1 MDKIRKFEIKYDY
14 SIIMLFS
21 ERSETLIGGTEK
33 ALKRAVRNRE
43 NPNLDI
49 KDLDVYYRE
58 VPLGTFA
65 AEIYKSAS
73 EIEVIQKLVDKLYA
87 NLIDKNST
95 RTKVADTKL
104 SLNSLFGNTK
114 NNAVIR
120 VLARTISVWYAAVTD
135 YYMNGKFGI
144 PISQKER
151 AKLGEQFREDA
162 NALIETI
169 YTVLKKKISPQSST
183 EIRKVIQFNCTEIG
197 TFLVEY
203 SHYLTRN
210 KVFCIRCNLCDNYFL
225 ANSWNARYCT
235 DCRLL
240 RKKNSKKNY
249 TEKCSEGVHNER
261 QRIKFRFEN
270 FIHKSKV
277 WCSLSD
283 DDRAEYQALRE
294 AFISQTADMLREYER
309 NGGVD
314 LERDIWQ
321 FLRDM
326 DSARSALE
334 NKLLHIRQKRCYIAL
349 P

>member
-1 MDKIRKFEIKYDY
+1 MDKIRKFDIKYDY

-21 ERSETLIGGTEK
+21 EHSETLIGGSEK
-33 ALKRAVRNRE
+33 ILKRVLKNCK
-43 NPNLDI
+43 NPNLKA

-58 VPLGTFA
+58 MPLGTFA
-65 AEIYKSAS
+65 VEIYQSAS
-73 EIEVIQKLVDKLYA
+73 EIEVIQNLVNKLYA
-87 NLIDKNST
+87 NLLDKNSN

-104 SLNSLFGNTK
+104 SLDATFNSVK
-114 NNAVIR
+114 KYSAIR

-144 PISQKER
+144 PIPQKER

-162 NALIETI
+162 NAFIETI

-203 SHYLTRN
+203 SRYLTRN

-225 ANSWNARYCT
+225 ANSWNARYCA
-235 DCRLL
+235 DCKLL
-240 RKKNSKKNY
+240 RKKNSKKIY

-261 QRIKFRFEN
+261 QKIKFRFEN

-277 WCSLSD
+277 WETLSD

-294 AFISQTADMLREYER
+294 AFIAQTADMLREYEQ
-309 NGGVD
+309 NSGAD
-314 LERDIWQ
+314 LERDIRKC
-321 FLRDM
+321 LRDM
-326 DSARSALE
+326 DSARAALE
-334 NKLLHIRQKRCYIAL
+334 SSFRG
-349 P
+349 

>member
-1 MDKIRKFEIKYDY
+1 MNKIRKFDIKYDY

-21 ERSETLIGGTEK
+21 EHSETLIGGSEK
-33 ALKRAVRNRE
+33 ILKRVLKNSK
-43 NPNLDI
+43 NPNLKA

-58 VPLGTFA
+58 MPLGTFA
-65 AEIYKSAS
+65 VEIYQSAS
-73 EIEVIQKLVDKLYA
+73 EIEVIQNLVNKLYA
-87 NLIDKNST
+87 NLIDKNSN

-104 SLNSLFGNTK
+104 SLDAIFNSVK
-114 NNAVIR
+114 KYSAIR

-203 SHYLTRN
+203 SRYLTKN

-225 ANSWNARYCT
+225 ANSWNARYCA
-235 DCRLL
+235 DCKLL
-240 RKKNSKKNY
+240 RKKNSKKIY
-249 TEKCSEGVHNER
+249 TEKCSEGVHYKR
-261 QRIKFRFEN
+261 QQIKYRFEN
-270 FIHKSKV
+270 YIHKGKA
-277 WCSLSD
+277 WKMLSD
-283 DDRAEYQALRE
+283 TERAEYRALRE
-294 AFISQTADMLREYER
+294 DFVAKSAAMLREYDR
-309 NGGVD
+309 NNNIE
-314 LERDIWQ
+314 LERDIEK
-321 FLRDM
+321 FLREM
-326 DSARSALE
+326 DDARIRLE
-334 NKLLHIRQKRCYIAL
+334 FGFGG
-349 P
+349 